1 MDWKRILLIIG
12 FLILIGG
19 LGYLIYLFFF
29 AVPSP
34 TTPVTNQPVL
44 NVGLPI
50 GGPARPPTLPPGVPT
65 EPTRVALPPV
75 QEGAPIPELPE
86 TASESK
92 GGPVQ
97 TREIQ
102 SDRNLAPTIASDGIN
117 AVTFD
122 IYDGTFYRITPDGKQ
137 EKLTDQT
144 FVGAEEVQWSPDAQ
158 KAVIGFIDESNII
171 YDFKE
176 KKQFTIPK
184 HWESF
189 DFSPTGNKIAFKS
202 LGDDPEN
209 RFLVIANDDG
219 SGARAIEPIGER
231 AGLFDVSWS
240 PSGQVIALGREGI
253 DANRQRLF
261 FLGPN
266 HERYTSAVVEGR
278 GIQTQW
284 STEGNRLLYSGYSA
298 SSQLKPELWIMDA
311 LGDSI
316 GQNRK
321 KLGVQTWAHKCVFAD
336 NNTLY
341 CAVPLEL
348 APGAGVLPSDGDVG
362 EDHIYKID
370 LATGSKVKIA
380 EPQEMHTME
389 QLVIS
394 KDQSVLYFT
403 DKNTGKLYSI
413 KL

>member
-12 FLILIGG
+12 FLVLLGG

-29 AVPSP
+29 AAP
-34 TTPVTNQPVL
+34 TPVVPVTNQPVL
-44 NVGLPI
+44 NVGLPL
-50 GGPARPPTLPPGVPT
+50 GGPGRPPILSPEVPT
-65 EPTRVALPPV
+65 EPTRVGLPAI
-75 QEGAPIPELPE
+75 QEGEPDAQLPE
-86 TASESK
+86 TASEAH

-102 SDRNLAPTIASDGIN
+102 SDRNLAPILSSDGVN
-117 AVTFD
+117 AVSFD

-144 FVGAEEVQWSPDAQ
+144 FVGAEEVQWSPNAE

-184 HWESF
+184 HWEAF
-189 DFSPTGNKIAFKS
+189 DFSPSGDKIAFKS
-202 LGDDPEN
+202 LGDSPEN
-209 RFLVIANDDG
+209 RFLVIANGDG
-219 SGARAIEPIGER
+219 TGGRAIEPIGER
-231 AGLFDVSWS
+231 AGLFDVTWS
-240 PSGQVIALGREGI
+240 PSGQVIALVREGM

-261 FLGPN
+261 FIGPN
-266 HERYTSAVVEGR
+266 KERYTSAVVEGR
-278 GIQTQW
+278 GIETQW
-284 STEGNRLLYSGYSA
+284 SSEGNRLLYSGYSA
-298 SSQLKPELWIMDA
+298 SSQLKPELWIMNA

-316 GQNRK
+316 GQNLR
-321 KLGVQTWAHKCVFAD
+321 KLGVQTWAHKCAFAD
-336 NNTLY
+336 NTTLY

-370 LATGSKVKIA
+370 LATGSKVKVA
-380 EPQEMHTME
+380 EPQESHTMD

-394 KDQSVLYFT
+394 KDQSNLYFT
-403 DKNTGKLYSI
+403 DKITGKLYSI